1 MKNLIEDLSNKTGL
15 TKLEVTAL
23 AFILFSIIT
32 GVVLHFAGVGSDTKE
47 IAPKESSTWDQLQKE
62 KEKLKKEKEKENDK
76 DTTKKSKTK
85 KVKSQPYQVN
95 INTGTIADFEQLP
108 GISQKVAEEIVSFR
122 SINGPFK
129 SIDQLDLVKGIGP
142 ATLTKLKQWLTL

>member
-1 MKNLIEDLSNKTGL
+1 MKNLIEKFSNKTGL

-23 AFILFSIIT
+23 VSILFSILT
-32 GVVLHFAGVGSDTKE
+32 GVVLHFAGVGNDTKM

-62 KEKLKKEKEKENDK
+62 KEKLKKENEK

-95 INTGTIADFEQLP
+95 LNTGTITDFEQLP
-108 GISQKVAEEIVSFR
+108 GISKKVAEEIVSYR
-122 SINGPFK
+122 SVNGPFK
-129 SIDQLDLVKGIGP
+129 NVDELELVKGIGP
-142 ATLTKLKQWLTL
+142 AKLAKLKQWLIL

>member
-1 MKNLIEDLSNKTGL
+1 VKNQIENFSNKTGL

-32 GVVLHFAGVGSDTKE
+32 GVVLHFAGVGSDTKK

-62 KEKLKKEKEKENDK
+62 KEKLKKEKENDK

-95 INTGTIADFEQLP
+95 LNTGTIADFEQLP